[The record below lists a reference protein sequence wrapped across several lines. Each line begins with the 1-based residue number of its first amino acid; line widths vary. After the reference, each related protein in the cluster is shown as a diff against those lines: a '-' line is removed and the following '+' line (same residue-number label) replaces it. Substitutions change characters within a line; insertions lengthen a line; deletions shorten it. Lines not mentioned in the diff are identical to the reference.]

1 MSIKRKYIPLFIL
14 AALAGLAFRYGSGS
28 PPSNQPTLTLLT
40 ADNLDQFKR
49 EFNQAADRNRL
60 VLLFSP
66 T

>member
-1 MSIKRKYIPLFIL
+1 MSMKRKYVPLFIL
-14 AALAGLAFRYGSGS
+14 AALAGLVFWYFLGSAPS
-28 PPSNQPTLTLLT
+28 DQPPLTSLT